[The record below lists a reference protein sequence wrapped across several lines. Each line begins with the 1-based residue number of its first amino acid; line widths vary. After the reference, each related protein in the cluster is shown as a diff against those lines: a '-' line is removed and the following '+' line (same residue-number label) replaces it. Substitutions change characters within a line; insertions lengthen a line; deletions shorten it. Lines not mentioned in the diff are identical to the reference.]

1 LKYLVDTHTLLWYT
15 LNESQL
21 SNTAQQLIING
32 NNEILISPASY
43 WEIAIKI
50 SIGKLILHRPYQEFI
65 DVCLNQYDF
74 HILSITPQHTETVI
88 TLPFHHK
95 DPFDRLLIAQAI
107 VEKIPIVSADTIL
120 DKYGIQRIW

>member
-1 LKYLVDTHTLLWYT
+1 MKYLVDTHTLLWYT
-15 LNESQL
+15 LNDSQL

-74 HILSITPQHTETVI
+74 HILPITPQHTETVI
-88 TLPFHHK
+88 KLPFHHK

-107 VEKIPIVSADTIL
+107 VEKIPIVSVDTIL
-120 DKYGIQRIW
+120 DKYAIQRIW

>member
-1 LKYLVDTHTLLWYT
+1 MKYLVDTHTLLWYT

-74 HILSITPQHTETVI
+74 HILPITPQHTETVI

-107 VEKIPIVSADTIL
+107 VEKIPIVSVDTIL
-120 DKYGIQRIW
+120 DKYAIQRIW

>member
-1 LKYLVDTHTLLWYT
+1 MDRVHVTLLWYT

-32 NNEILISPASY
+32 NNKILISPASY

-74 HILSITPQHTETVI
+74 HILPITPQHTETVI

-107 VEKIPIVSADTIL
+107 VEKIPIVSVDTIL
-120 DKYGIQRIW
+120 DKYAIQRIW